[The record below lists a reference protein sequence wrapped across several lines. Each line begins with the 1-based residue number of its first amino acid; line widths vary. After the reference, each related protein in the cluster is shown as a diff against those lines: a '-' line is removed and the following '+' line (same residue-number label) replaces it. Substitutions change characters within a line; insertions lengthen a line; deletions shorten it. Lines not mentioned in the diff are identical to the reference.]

1 MSNNSENLLFKSESV
16 WKKRSREEIEKFS
29 SEYSGFLTNS
39 KTERLTVKNL
49 VSVAKKLGFS
59 DDIFSDRF
67 YVINKDKTVAFFK
80 ITDNL
85 EDGFNI
91 ITAHIDSPRIDL
103 KPRFLFEDD
112 GILLLK
118 THYYGGIKKY
128 QWFNIPLCL
137 KGVVL
142 KTDGSLVE
150 VSIGDAPGEPVLVI
164 SDLLPHLDKED
175 KKVSEKFLGEDLSP
189 IAGTIPLENEEKE
202 AVKLYV
208 LKLLNE
214 KYGVT
219 EKDLIGADLSLVP
232 AFETRGAGLDSSLI
246 AGYGHDDRVCAY
258 TAFRAIIDSK
268 SQKRSSIVLLFDRE
282 EIGSDGNTGAK
293 ERFWIRV
300 LKKIVEHNNP
310 NLDVEDLI
318 EKSAVLSGDV
328 AAGLDP
334 KYKTVME
341 PLNAPKLGYGTV
353 LVKYTGVRGKS
364 GTSEASA
371 EFFGKIRNLFIEN
384 DVSWQVGE
392 LGKVDQGGGG
402 TVAKFFAELGSWV
415 LDVGPAVLGMHS
427 PYELVSKADV
437 LETYLAYKTFLEN
450 FSG

>member
-16 WKKRSREEIEKFS
+16 WKKHSREEIEKFS

>member
-1 MSNNSENLLFKSESV
+1 
-16 WKKRSREEIEKFS
+16 
-29 SEYSGFLTNS
+29 
-39 KTERLTVKNL
+39 
-49 VSVAKKLGFS
+49 
-59 DDIFSDRF
+59 
-67 YVINKDKTVAFFK
+67 
-80 ITDNL
+80 
-85 EDGFNI
+85 
-91 ITAHIDSPRIDL
+91 
-103 KPRFLFEDD
+103 
-112 GILLLK
+112 
-118 THYYGGIKKY
+118 
-128 QWFNIPLCL
+128 LCL